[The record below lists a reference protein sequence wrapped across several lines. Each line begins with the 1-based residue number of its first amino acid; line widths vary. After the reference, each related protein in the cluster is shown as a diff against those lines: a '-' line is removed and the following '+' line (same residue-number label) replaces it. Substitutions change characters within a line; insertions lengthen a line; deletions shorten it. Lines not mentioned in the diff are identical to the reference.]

1 MNTANH
7 RIEIFSAGCP
17 ACTSAIDDIRRV
29 IPATADI
36 QVLDMRQEEVARR
49 AAELGVRSVPAVAI
63 DGTLA
68 SCCTGRGVD
77 ADVIARHLAN

>member
-1 MNTANH
+1 MTTTNRH
-7 RIEIFSAGCP
+7 VEIFSAGCP

-36 QVLDMRQEEVARR
+36 QVLDMRQEDVARR
-49 AAELGVRSVPAVAI
+49 AAELGVRSVPAVAV
-63 DGTLA
+63 DGALA

-77 ADVIARHLAN
+77 ADVLARQLAN